1 MAVEAVAGMLGEE
14 DEVCVCSFNVT
25 RSRVE
30 PFLCSFVKENEDA
43 KLVLLQKSIVGL
55 YSKPVDSNPVARYSG
70 GGEIELS

>member
-1 MAVEAVAGMLGEE
+1 MASMLGEE
-14 DEVCVCSFNVT
+14 DEVCVFSFNAP

-43 KLVLLQKSIVGL
+43 KLVQLQKNIVGL
-55 YSKPVDSNPVARYSG
+55 YQKPVDSNPVARYSG